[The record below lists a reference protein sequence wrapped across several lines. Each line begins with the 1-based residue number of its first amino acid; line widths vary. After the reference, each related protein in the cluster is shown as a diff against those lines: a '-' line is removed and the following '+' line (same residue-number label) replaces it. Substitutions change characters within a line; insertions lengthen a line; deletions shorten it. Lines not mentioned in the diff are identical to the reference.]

1 METKEFNKIKE
12 GRDLEAE
19 RKSRYSKPK
28 QSIQKD
34 KGILKKLVNLD
45 PYSDHSFDD
54 ILKPEETKAIER
66 INYNTIF
73 WGQILRVISAYT
85 IDNDLAVFI
94 NAVEI
99 LEATMGSELSK
110 QYESEVRELKKKKD
124 VLYFKQIKGT
134 EGNYENPI
142 AIMNLERGFWLQR
155 YKIIINELTRKG
167 LWVLKGH

>member
-1 METKEFNKIKE
+1 MKTKDYKKIKE
-12 GRDLEAE
+12 GRDLQAE
-19 RKSRYSKPK
+19 KRFRYSKPK
-28 QSIQKD
+28 QSIQRDKD
-34 KGILKKLVNLD
+34 ILKKLVNLD

-73 WGQILRVISAYT
+73 WGQILRIISAYT
-85 IDNDLAVFI
+85 INNDLGVFI

-99 LEATMGSELSK
+99 LEATLGSDLSK
-110 QYESEVRELKKKKD
+110 KYETEVKELKKKKEL
-124 VLYFKQIKGT
+124 LYGKQIKGT
-134 EGNYENPI
+134 DGNYENPT
-142 AIMNLERGFWLQR
+142 AIMNIERGFWLQR